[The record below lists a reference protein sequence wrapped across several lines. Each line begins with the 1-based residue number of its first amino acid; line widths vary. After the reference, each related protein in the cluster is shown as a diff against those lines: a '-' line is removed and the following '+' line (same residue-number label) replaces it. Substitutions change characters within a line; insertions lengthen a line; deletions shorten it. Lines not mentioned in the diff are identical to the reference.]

1 MKFEIF
7 GQAVFVL
14 DSCGGNKGNADCRG
28 RRGMVYKNVRP
39 SYRRIG
45 LSQEFCVPTVNDS
58 FFLERVTF
66 AAFFS
71 YFPQFIFS
79 PSLADSDTPKLFK
92 CIDEIGEIVHCSSD
106 QGEAE

>member
-1 MKFEIF
+1 
-7 GQAVFVL
+7 
-14 DSCGGNKGNADCRG
+14 
-28 RRGMVYKNVRP
+28 MVYKNVRP

-45 LSQEFCVPTVNDS
+45 LSQEFCVSTVNDS

-71 YFPQFIFS
+71 YFPQLIFS
-79 PSLADSDTPKLFK
+79 PAFADSNTPKFFK
-92 CIDEIGEIVHCSSD
+92 GIDKIGQIVCCPAD